1 MSKTLAIAHNTLRE
15 ALRERL
21 MYNLAIFAMVLIAG
35 SLTISQ
41 LTLGEQFRIIADV
54 ATSATQVFGTL
65 IAVFLGVA
73 LVARELDRR
82 TGYAILARPVSR
94 ASFVLGKY
102 LGLLVTLALNV
113 AMMAAVSAAMLLL
126 YGGPAAL
133 FHAGFLA
140 AFWLIL
146 VQLAVCA
153 GFAVLFAAVTTP
165 TLAVIFALS
174 LVGAGHVFSEVR
186 TFWLRSEQ
194 VGMKSVVRVLDVA
207 LPNMGLLD
215 LKEALTYRDPVT
227 LGSVAGRSAYGL
239 LYAAVLVALA
249 ALVFRS
255 KDVR

>member
-133 FHAGFLA
+133 FHPGFPA

-146 VQLAVCA
+146 VQLSVCA
-153 GFAVLFAAVTTP
+153 GFAVLFAAFTTP

-186 TFWLRSEQ
+186 TFWLGSDR
-194 VGMKSVVRVLDVA
+194 VGLKSLVWVLDVA